1 MKVGDYVSFDIYR
14 PSAAVFL
21 STYKGVIIAKKERP
35 NLAGY
40 GPLFQILSMDGELYT
55 NIEHT
60 SIRVLHAS

>member
-14 PSAAVFL
+14 PSAREFL
-21 STYKGVIIAKKERP
+21 STYKGVIIAKEERP

-55 NIEHT
+55 NIERS
-60 SIRVLHAS
+60 SIRVLRPS

>member
-1 MKVGDYVSFDIYR
+1 MKVGDYVSFDIRR
-14 PSAAVFL
+14 PSARQFL

-55 NIEHT
+55 DIEHT